1 MREQLRGGVTPDG
14 VDRAWVSFVW
24 IFAIRSLKAR
34 VSIHTSLH
42 KWSARSTCSS
52 SDSPASSRS
61 RAADQQQQRLHR
73 RLERLRHRKLQISD
87 MVVPS
92 STFGQC
98 LSCSVHRA
106 ADLSRKRAVR
116 MRGQTA
122 CGHISLVSCL
132 YRLRCKL
139 STTCLILRTLREAQ
153 LSDL

>member
-52 SDSPASSRS
+52 SGSPASSRS
-61 RAADQQQQRLHR
+61 RAAGEAQQRLHR
-73 RLERLRHRKLQISD
+73 LQRLRRRKLQISD

-98 LSCSVHRA
+98 LSCTVHRA